1 MINLKQ
7 MMLMQMTEKL
17 INKIPY
23 KRTIW
28 TFGFVKTSLSGAL
41 FSTGV
46 VLIFNGITNHP
57 WFQGFNEIAIISG
70 LLALTCAIIVIAS
83 IDKWKEHQ
91 KKNELETIDKH
102 IDERAEEIAEKLLL
116 QKLEE
121 LGQLQDDK

>member
-1 MINLKQ
+1 MML
-7 MMLMQMTEKL
+7 MLMQMTEKL

-23 KRTIW
+23 RRAIW

-57 WFQGFNEIAIISG
+57 WFQGFNEIAIVIG
-70 LLALTCAIIVIAS
+70 LIALACAIIVIAS

-91 KKNELETIDKH
+91 KKQELETIDKH

-121 LGQLQDDK
+121 LSHLQNDK

>member
-1 MINLKQ
+1 MML
-7 MMLMQMTEKL
+7 MLMQMTEKL

-23 KRTIW
+23 RRAIW

-57 WFQGFNEIAIISG
+57 WFQGFNEIAIVIG
-70 LLALTCAIIVIAS
+70 LIALACAIIVIAS

-91 KKNELETIDKH
+91 KKQELETIDKH

-121 LGQLQDDK
+121 LSHLQDDK

>member
-1 MINLKQ
+1 MINLKT
-7 MMLMQMTEKL
+7 MLMMMTEKL

-23 KRTIW
+23 KRTLWI
-28 TFGFVKTSLSGAL
+28 FGFVKTSLSGAL

-57 WFQGFNEIAIISG
+57 WFQGFNEIAIVSG
-70 LLALTCAIIVIAS
+70 LIALTCAIIVIAS
-83 IDKWKEHQ
+83 IDKWREHQ

-121 LGQLQDDK
+121 LGQLQDDE

>member
-1 MINLKQ
+1 MINLKT
-7 MMLMQMTEKL
+7 MLMMMTEKL

-23 KRTIW
+23 KRTLWI
-28 TFGFVKTSLSGAL
+28 FGFVKTSLSGAL

-57 WFQGFNEIAIISG
+57 WFQGFNEIAIVSG

-83 IDKWKEHQ
+83 IDKWREHQ

>member
-1 MINLKQ
+1 MINLKT
-7 MMLMQMTEKL
+7 MLMMMTEKL

-23 KRTIW
+23 KRTLWI
-28 TFGFVKTSLSGAL
+28 FGFVKTSLSGAL

-57 WFQGFNEIAIISG
+57 WFQGFNEIAIVSG
-70 LLALTCAIIVIAS
+70 LIALTCAIIVIAS
-83 IDKWKEHQ
+83 IDKWREHQ
-91 KKNELETIDKH
+91 KKNELETIDNH

-121 LGQLQDDK
+121 LGQLQDDE

>member
-1 MINLKQ
+1 MINLK
-7 MMLMQMTEKL
+7 MMMQMTKL
-17 INKIPY
+17 IEKIPY
-23 KRTIW
+23 RRTIW

-57 WFQGFNEIAIISG
+57 WFQGFNEIAIVTG
-70 LLALTCAIIVIAS
+70 LVALVCAIVVIAS

-116 QKLEE
+116 KKLEE
-121 LGQLQDDK
+121 LGHLKDQ

>member
-1 MINLKQ
+1 
-7 MMLMQMTEKL
+7 MMPMQMTEKL

-57 WFQGFNEIAIISG
+57 WFKGFNEIAIVCG
-70 LLALTCAIIVIAS
+70 LVALACAIIVIAS

-121 LGQLQDDK
+121 LGHLQDDK

>member
-1 MINLKQ
+1 
-7 MMLMQMTEKL
+7 MMMTEKL

-23 KRTIW
+23 KRTLWI
-28 TFGFVKTSLSGAL
+28 FGFVKTSLSGAL

-57 WFQGFNEIAIISG
+57 WFQGFNEIAIVSG
-70 LLALTCAIIVIAS
+70 LIALTCAIIVIAS
-83 IDKWKEHQ
+83 IDKWREHQ
-91 KKNELETIDKH
+91 KKNELETIDNH

-121 LGQLQDDK
+121 LGQLQDDE